1 MRRDLDE
8 TVMPTATRPID
19 TVALDADDTLWHNE
33 IHFQA
38 SEAQLAALVAA
49 HATRESLGAKLL
61 EIERRNLRLY
71 GYGIKG
77 FTLSMIEAAI
87 ELSDGAIGAGA
98 IGEIIEIGREMLA
111 YPIEA
116 LPGVVETL
124 QSLKGRYRVI
134 VITKGDLLDQEA
146 KIARSGLG
154 DYLDDVHIVSEKT
167 PEVYTRIFG
176 GPEAA
181 ARAVMV
187 GNSLKSDVLPA
198 LAAGSFGLHVPY
210 HVTWGLEHAKEPPA
224 SPRFARL
231 ERLDQLIGWLQGG

>member
-1 MRRDLDE
+1 
-8 TVMPTATRPID
+8 MPVAGPGPGAID

-38 SEAQLAALVAA
+38 SEARLAELVAPYA
-49 HATRESLGAKLL
+49 SREILGAKLL
-61 EIERRNLRLY
+61 DIEHRNLSLY

-87 ELSDGAIGAGA
+87 DLSGGAVPASA
-98 IGEIIEIGREMLA
+98 IGEIIDIGRQMLA

-116 LPGVVETL
+116 LPGVMDTL
-124 QSLKGRYRVI
+124 RALKGSYRVI

-181 ARAVMV
+181 ERAVMI

-198 LAAGSFGLHVPY
+198 LEAGAYGIHVPY
-210 HVTWGLEHAKEPPA
+210 HVTWAMEHADEPPA
-224 SPRFARL
+224 SARFARMT
-231 ERLDQLIGWLQGG
+231 RLDQVLAWLSTAGA